1 MNKPKNK
8 ASVEHKT
15 NVLVWGYVIVV
26 SLVLVALGSKGL
38 LKKEFI
44 EGTGL
49 NLLGD
54 FAAGFFAPLAFIGLF
69 GAFYLQREQLLLAQ
83 HENRISEERYGKQV
97 LAEKETA
104 RLNYAATQANY
115 RAALYDKRKAAFD
128 RLTRFTSEFQG
139 PVSAKQLEELKST
152 IFDARFVF
160 PEELNDWLY
169 SIVDKAEYIHILDIS
184 IKNVEDMLAK
194 NSVLNTTMHNEMVQ
208 NITKATILKKELL
221 NSILSE
227 ALFSRF
233 KPYMALPDSI
243 ES

>member
-1 MNKPKNK
+1 MNKRKTK

-15 NVLVWGYVIVV
+15 NVLVWGYIVV
-26 SLVLVALGSKGL
+26 VCLVLVALGTKGL
-38 LKKEFI
+38 LKKELI

-54 FAAGFFAPLAFIGLF
+54 FAAGFFAPLAFIGVF

-83 HENRISEERYGKQV
+83 HENRISEERYGKQI

-104 RLNYAATQANY
+104 QLNYAATQANY

-128 RLTRFTSEFQG
+128 RITRFSSEFKG
-139 PVSAKQLEELKST
+139 PVSAEQLEELKST

-160 PEELNDWLY
+160 PDELNDWLY
-169 SIVDKAEYIHILDIS
+169 SIVDKAEYIHMLDIS
-184 IKNVEDMLAK
+184 IKNAEDMLKK
-194 NSVLNTTMHNEMVQ
+194 NPILTETMHNEMVQ
-208 NITKATILKKELL
+208 NSTKATNLKKELL

-243 ES
+243 KP